1 MANILIIDDDAAHG
15 DMASQRL
22 RRAGHDVSVHVGP
35 FGATVAASK
44 PSIDLIVLDVFMPAL
59 PGPDL
64 LELLRKNWQ
73 CRAAIL
79 LCSSM
84 DPGPLAELAREYGA
98 DGHVSKSA
106 GRDEFIRAVEATLQR
121 RASKKPAP

>member
-1 MANILIIDDDAAHG
+1 MANILIIDDDATHS
-15 DMASQRL
+15 DMAAQRL

-73 CRAAIL
+73 VRASIL

-84 DPGPLAELAREYGA
+84 DPGPLAELAKEYGA

-106 GRDEFIRAVEATLQR
+106 GRDEFLRAVEATLRR
-121 RASKKPAP
+121 RASKKP

>member
-1 MANILIIDDDAAHG
+1 MANILIIDDDPTHV

-35 FGATVAASK
+35 FGATKAASK
-44 PSIDLIVLDVFMPAL
+44 PDIDLIVLDVFMPAL

-64 LELLRKNWQ
+64 IELLRKNWQ

-84 DPGPLAELAREYGA
+84 DPASLAELAREYAA
-98 DGHVSKSA
+98 DGYVSKSA
-106 GRDEFIRAVEATLQR
+106 GRDEFIRAIEAVLRR
-121 RASKKPAP
+121 RASKKPSH